1 MKKIFASLVISSA
14 LVLSGCSGFSQTPAT
29 GSEMRE
35 ALDSIE
41 RPSTLAKFSLVTDE
55 EFRSSYSETES
66 YSATFASVSEECQA
80 VSDIERVARF
90 AQGGSRYI
98 DFLPPLL
105 NDFQRFDGLHYQLI
119 TPDGADQYSY
129 ASVQLAVLAFEDQEG
144 ADEFVEVLRKNVE
157 VCFDFDDEKI
167 SVPGTDAGLVYSAR
181 LDEFLDKEAEGLE
194 YSWEK
199 EMVIDWPD
207 GGLIG
212 LALEN
217 VETITEH
224 FVEISSFGPNVYI
237 RQLIVD
243 SKSDRALGYSLEDL
257 DDYSEGLIQQ
267 LKDAISESQE

>member
-1 MKKIFASLVISSA
+1 MRYVLASLAASTA
-14 LVLSGCSGFSQTPAT
+14 LVLSGCSGFSQSPAT
-29 GSEMRE
+29 GSEMRQ

-41 RPSTLAKFSLVTDE
+41 RPDALAKFSLVTDE
-55 EFRSSYSETES
+55 EFQSSYSETES
-66 YSATFASVSEECQA
+66 YSPTFASVSDECQA
-80 VSDIERVARF
+80 VSDIERIPRF

-105 NDFQRFDGLHYQLI
+105 NDFQRFDGLHYQLT

-157 VCFDFDDEKI
+157 ACFDFDDEKI
-167 SVPGTDAGLVYSAR
+167 SVPGTDAGLIYSAR
-181 LDEFLDKEAEGLE
+181 LDEFLDKETEGLK

-224 FVEISSFGPNVYI
+224 FIEISPFGPNIYI
-237 RQLIVD
+237 RQLVVD
-243 SKSDRALGYSLEDL
+243 SKSDRELGYSLEDL

-267 LKDAISESQE
+267 LKDAISDSQN